1 MKIEKIDHVHIYVKD
16 LTEAM
21 KFFSELM
28 GTQFVGPIRFSDHAI
43 AFDNAGLELLAP
55 TTTEIPKHMQ
65 KNTKHIA
72 AQEGVF
78 SIGLKVPNLDEA
90 IAELE
95 AKGIMCV
102 HKVEEA
108 GIKAAQFSPDNTYG
122 VWLELV
128 EYDWVPPVALA
139 NLGKTNEV
147 PIFRG

>member
-1 MKIEKIDHVHIYVKD
+1 MRIERIDHVHIYVKD

-21 KFFSELM
+21 RFFSELM
-28 GTQFVGPIRFSDHAI
+28 GTQFVGPIHFSDHAI
-43 AFDNAGLELLAP
+43 AFDNAGLELLAA
-55 TTTEIPKHMQ
+55 TKTETPKHMQ
-65 KNTKHIA
+65 KDSKSTPV
-72 AQEGVF
+72 QEGGF

-102 HKVEEA
+102 HKVEED

-128 EYDWVPPVALA
+128 EYDTVPPVALA
-139 NLGKTNEV
+139 NLGKTKEV